1 QQQQQGEALVIASA
15 EGRLHLVSR
24 AGRVERSVEAH
35 RGAVLAA
42 RWSGDGTALA
52 TAGEDGL
59 VKIWSRSGMLR
70 STLVQQG
77 RAARPALDPL
87 GHNTRWRSLCAHVS

>member
-1 QQQQQGEALVIASA
+1 
-15 EGRLHLVSR
+15 
-24 AGRVERSVEAH
+24 VEAH

-77 RAARPALDPL
+77 SPVYSACWVPGLGPSAAHVRATPRRETPAARSQSPA
-87 GHNTRWRSLCAHVS
+87 